1 MNTVD
6 IPGIIS
12 CQKNHPPYLLKRQL
26 QWMKASG
33 MRVKTVRCD
42 NAKEQ
47 MAPLKDM
54 CWENGVLV
62 EYVAPYGEKRR
73 ENSLRI

>member
-12 CQKNHPPYLLKRQL
+12 CQKSHQLQLLKRQL
-26 QWMKASG
+26 QWMKASEIG
-33 MRVKTVRCD
+33 VITVRCD

-54 CWENGVLV
+54 CW
-62 EYVAPYGEKRR
+62 
-73 ENSLRI
+73 